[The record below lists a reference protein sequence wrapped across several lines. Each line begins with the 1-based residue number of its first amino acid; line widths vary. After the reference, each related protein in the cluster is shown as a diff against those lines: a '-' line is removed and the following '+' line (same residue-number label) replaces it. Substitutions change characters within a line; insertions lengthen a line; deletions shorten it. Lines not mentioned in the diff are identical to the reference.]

1 MRHECVYI
9 VTHQFACISIQYLFF
24 LASWMARWIAIDG
37 CHLFRECWFNHD
49 LADRCDPIQLRQK
62 CCEEKRPQ
70 TKHVFRELFVRKMV
84 AVPMPNCYHLSPYLS
99 PKKNNFWGVVAHLNF
114 FFRSKKVRPC
124 FFTNETLS
132 IFFGTQKTLSVEPQK
147 LPAKKTGDCPIWQ
160 VAASRLPSST
170 PPLTNSGWVEHLQLR
185 VP

>member
-1 MRHECVYI
+1 MCVCI
-9 VTHQFACISIQYLFF
+9 VTHQSVCISIQYRFF

-62 CCEEKRPQ
+62 CCEEKHPQ

-99 PKKNNFWGVVAHLNF
+99 PKKNNFLGVVAHLNF
-114 FFRSKKVRPC
+114 FFRSKKVRPM
-124 FFTNETLS
+124 FFHQQWNSLSFFWNTKNPFCWAPETASEEDRGLS
-132 IFFGTQKTLSVEPQK
+132 NLAGRWK
-147 LPAKKTGDCPIWQ
+147 G
-160 VAASRLPSST
+160 RLPSST
-170 PPLTNSGWVEHLQLR
+170 PALTNSGWVEHL
-185 VP
+185 